1 VNNELRTG
9 RLRLLAITFELADA
23 CLNDRQHLSELV
35 GARVADGWPNPDFA
49 DALPYIR
56 ADVGRKPTFANWSR
70 AIIHANDNV
79 VIGDA
84 GFKSLPN
91 KDGSVEIGYGIAASY
106 RNQGFA
112 AEAARALIAWAFEHD
127 DVQQVTAECRQENLA
142 SRRVLEKLG
151 MECTGTKS
159 TKDGPLLKWRI
170 RRPDVTRGFVRD

>member
-1 VNNELRTG
+1 VNSELRTS
-9 RLRLLAITFELADA
+9 RLRLVPITFEIADA
-23 CLNDRQHLSELV
+23 SLNDRQHLSEIV

-56 ADVGRKPTFANWSR
+56 ADVRRKPTFANWSR

-91 KDGSVEIGYGIAASY
+91 KDGSIEIGYGIASSY
-106 RNQGFA
+106 RNQGLA
-112 AEAARALIAWAFEHD
+112 AEAARALIAWAFEHA
-127 DVQQVTAECRQENLA
+127 DVRQVTAECREDNFA
-142 SRRVLEKLG
+142 SKRVLEKLG
-151 MECTGTKS
+151 MDSTGTQS
-159 TKDGPLLKWRI
+159 TKNGTLLKWRI